1 MKKRIVSSFSAI
13 FVGVLFLCSC
23 GLNRKTANDHSPAN
37 AVQYY
42 EGDSSIATSID
53 DNISTSNIETTE
65 TRPSEPTQEPEPNI
79 TSTEPPAPETT
90 PTTTTSTT
98 PTTIEIAAEPPVEY
112 QELIVHFIDVGQG
125 DSTFIE
131 LPNGET
137 MLIDAG
143 EGEYGDK
150 VVAYIY
156 NQGYDTLD
164 YVVATHP
171 HSDHI
176 GGIADVLNAFPA
188 ENFYMT
194 SYVNPT
200 QSFDDMLTAVENNGA
215 VAHEVMAGT
224 VILDEPE
231 LLVEVVAPKALADDS
246 NNNSVVIKL
255 TYGETKFLFTGDAE
269 KAEEDGIWTNIK
281 CDVLKIGH
289 HGSDTSSTKNFLKKV
304 EPTYAVISCGLYNS
318 YGHPDEV
325 VLKRL
330 YDRNIN
336 VYRTDI
342 QGTIVF
348 RSDGKDITVNF
359 APAQYTPP
367 AVTTSTTTQVT
378 EPQQQEPTASVTY
391 VLNTNTKK
399 IHYPSCSSVDQ
410 MKEKNKAYT
419 DDYAGVIAQGYVPC
433 KNCNPTG

>member
-1 MKKRIVSSFSAI
+1 MKRHFSAILLALLFLTGCTDRANVPIQANATIVSTTISSFS
-13 FVGVLFLCSC
+13 
-23 GLNRKTANDHSPAN
+23 DD
-37 AVQYY
+37 
-42 EGDSSIATSID
+42 ESSEEPTT
-53 DNISTSNIETTE
+53 STSSEIIEPTQAIS
-65 TRPSEPTQEPEPNI
+65 SEPTQEPKPNI

-90 PTTTTSTT
+90 HAATTPTTTT
-98 PTTIEIAAEPPVEY
+98 TIKIAAETPVEY

-143 EGEYGDK
+143 EREYGDK
-150 VVAYIY
+150 VVDYIY
-156 NQGYDTLD
+156 SQGYDTLD

-176 GGIADVLNAFPA
+176 GGMTDVLNTFPA
-188 ENFYMT
+188 DNFYMT

-200 QSFDDMLTAVENNGA
+200 QTFDDMLTAVENSGA
-215 VAHEVMAGT
+215 AAHEVMSGS

-231 LLVEVVAPKALADDS
+231 LLVEVVAPKALAEDS

-255 TYGETKFLFTGDAE
+255 TYGENKFLFTGDAE

-281 CDVLKIGH
+281 CDVLKVGH

-318 YGHPDEV
+318 YGHPDEA

-330 YDRNIN
+330 YDRDIN

-348 RSDGKDITVNF
+348 RSDGKDITVNN
-359 APAQYTPP
+359 APVEYTPP
-367 AVTTSTTTQVT
+367 VTTTTTQVT
-378 EPQQQEPTASVTY
+378 EPQEEPTSVTY

-419 DDYAGVIAQGYVPC
+419 DDYAGAIAQGYVPC

>member
-1 MKKRIVSSFSAI
+1 MKQHFPAILLALLFITGCTDRSNVSEQESTTTAATTISSFRDDENI
-13 FVGVLFLCSC
+13 EEH
-23 GLNRKTANDHSPAN
+23 TA
-37 AVQYY
+37 
-42 EGDSSIATSID
+42 
-53 DNISTSNIETTE
+53 STSSEITE
-65 TRPSEPTQEPEPNI
+65 PTQGISSEPTQEPEPDI
-79 TSTEPPAPETT
+79 ISAEPPAPETT
-90 PTTTTSTT
+90 PATTTSTT
-98 PTTIEIAAEPPVEY
+98 TTTIEIAAGTLVEY

-143 EGEYGDK
+143 EREYGDS
-150 VVAYIY
+150 VVAYIF

-171 HSDHI
+171 HTDHI
-176 GGIADVLNAFPA
+176 GGMVDVLNAFPTK
-188 ENFYMT
+188 NFYMT

-200 QSFDDMLTAVENNGA
+200 QTFDDMLTAVENNGA
-215 VAHEVMAGT
+215 AVHEVMAGT

-231 LLVEVVAPKALADDS
+231 LLVEVVAPKVLADDS

-255 TYGETKFLFTGDAE
+255 TYGENKFLFTGDAE
-269 KAEEDGIWTNIK
+269 KDEEDGIWTNIK
-281 CDVLKIGH
+281 CDVLKVGH

-318 YGHPDEV
+318 YGHPDEA

-348 RSDGKDITVNF
+348 RSDGKDITVNN
-359 APAQYTPP
+359 APVEYTLP
-367 AVTTSTTTQVT
+367 VTTTTTQVT
-378 EPQQQEPTASVTY
+378 EPQEEPASLTY

-419 DDYAGVIAQGYVPC
+419 DDYAGAIAQGYVPC

>member
-13 FVGVLFLCSC
+13 IVGVLLLCSC
-23 GLNRKTANDHSPAN
+23 DLNIETENDHLPAS
-37 AVQYY
+37 AIHYY
-42 EGDSSIATSID
+42 ESDSSIVTSTD
-53 DNISTSNIETTE
+53 DNISTSNIEATE
-65 TRPSEPTQEPEPNI
+65 TIPSEPTQEPELVI

-90 PTTTTSTT
+90 PAATTPTTT
-98 PTTIEIAAEPPVEY
+98 TTIEIAAETPVEY
-112 QELIVHFIDVGQG
+112 QEMIVHFIDVGQG

-143 EGEYGDK
+143 EREYGDK
-150 VVAYIY
+150 VVDYVY
-156 NQGYDTLD
+156 SQGYDTLD
-164 YVVATHP
+164 YIVATHP
-171 HSDHI
+171 HTDHI
-176 GGIADVLNAFPA
+176 GGIVDVLNAFPTK
-188 ENFYMT
+188 NFYMT

-200 QSFDDMLTAVENNGA
+200 QSFDNMLTAVENNGA
-215 VAHEVMAGT
+215 AAHEAMAGT
-224 VILDEPE
+224 VIVSEPE
-231 LLVEVVAPKALADDS
+231 LLVEVVAPKALAEDS

-255 TYGETKFLFTGDAE
+255 TYSENKFLFTGDAE

-281 CDVLKIGH
+281 CDVLKVGH

-342 QGTIVF
+342 QGTIVI
-348 RSDGKDITVNF
+348 RSDGKDIIVNN
-359 APAQYTPP
+359 APVKYTPP
-367 AVTTSTTTQVT
+367 VTTTTTQAT
-378 EPQQQEPTASVTY
+378 EPQEEPTASVTY

-410 MKEKNKAYT
+410 MKDKNKAYT
-419 DDYAGVIAQGYVPC
+419 DDYAGAIAQGYVPC
-433 KNCNPTG
+433 KNCNPVG

>member
-1 MKKRIVSSFSAI
+1 MKRHFSAILLALLFITGCTDRANVPIQASATIVSTTISSFS
-13 FVGVLFLCSC
+13 
-23 GLNRKTANDHSPAN
+23 DD
-37 AVQYY
+37 
-42 EGDSSIATSID
+42 ESSEEPTT
-53 DNISTSNIETTE
+53 STSSEIIEPTQAIS
-65 TRPSEPTQEPEPNI
+65 SEPTQEPEPNI
-79 TSTEPPAPETT
+79 TSTESPAPETT
-90 PTTTTSTT
+90 HAATTPTTT
-98 PTTIEIAAEPPVEY
+98 TTIEIAAETPVEY

-143 EGEYGDK
+143 EREYGDK
-150 VVAYIY
+150 VVDYIY
-156 NQGYDTLD
+156 SQGYDTLD

-176 GGIADVLNAFPA
+176 GGMTDVLNTLPA
-188 ENFYMT
+188 DNFYMT

-200 QSFDDMLTAVENNGA
+200 QTFDDMLTAVENNGA
-215 VAHEVMAGT
+215 AAHEVMSGS

-231 LLVEVVAPKALADDS
+231 LLVEVVAPKAIAEDS

-255 TYGETKFLFTGDAE
+255 TYGENKFLFTGDAE

-281 CDVLKIGH
+281 CDVIKVGH
-289 HGSDTSSTKNFLKKV
+289 HGSDTSSTANFLKKG
-304 EPTYAVISCGLYNS
+304 EPTYAVISCGLFNP
-318 YGHPDEV
+318 YGHPDEA

-348 RSDGKDITVNF
+348 RSDGKDITVNN
-359 APAQYTPP
+359 APVEYTPP
-367 AVTTSTTTQVT
+367 VTTTATQVT
-378 EPQQQEPTASVTY
+378 EPQEKPTSVTY

-419 DDYAGVIAQGYVPC
+419 DDYAGAIAQGYVPC

>member
-13 FVGVLFLCSC
+13 IVGVLFLCSC
-23 GLNRKTANDHSPAN
+23 GLNIDTANDHLPAS
-37 AVQYY
+37 AIHYY
-42 EGDSSIATSID
+42 ESDSSIVTSAD
-53 DNISTSNIETTE
+53 DNISTSNIGATE
-65 TRPSEPTQEPEPNI
+65 TIPSEPTREPESVI
-79 TSTEPPAPETT
+79 ASTEPPAPETT
-90 PTTTTSTT
+90 PATTTSTT
-98 PTTIEIAAEPPVEY
+98 TTTIEIAAGTLVEY

-143 EGEYGDK
+143 EREYGDR

-171 HSDHI
+171 HTDHI
-176 GGIADVLNAFPA
+176 GGIVDILNAFPTK
-188 ENFYMT
+188 NFYMT

-200 QSFDDMLTAVENNGA
+200 QTFDDMLTAVENNGA
-215 VAHEVMAGT
+215 AAHEVMAGA
-224 VILDEPE
+224 VIVSEPK

-255 TYGETKFLFTGDAE
+255 TYGENKFLFTGDAE
-269 KAEEDGIWTNIK
+269 KDEEDGIWTNIK
-281 CDVLKIGH
+281 CDVLKVGH

-318 YGHPDEV
+318 YGHPDEA

-348 RSDGKDITVNF
+348 RSDGKDITVNN
-359 APAQYTPP
+359 APVEYTLP
-367 AVTTSTTTQVT
+367 VTTTTTQVT
-378 EPQQQEPTASVTY
+378 ESQEEPASLTY

-399 IHYPSCSSVDQ
+399 IHYPSCPSVDQ
-410 MKEKNKAYT
+410 MKEKNKSYT
-419 DDYAGVIAQGYVPC
+419 DDYAGAIAQGYVPC